1 MDLTEIKERIELRQG
16 DIAEIEADAVVNA
29 ANTDLILGAGVS
41 GAIGRKGGDVIQ
53 EECDAIG
60 SVPLGEV
67 VVTSAGAINAQYV
80 IHAASLEIGHFARDR
95 DIERATRSA
104 LQEAEKRQVRII
116 AFPAIGTGVA
126 AFPADKCAQIMLAVV
141 AKHLAG
147 GSGIERVLFVLFDA
161 DTLEAFQQA
170 FEQLGT
176 KDEGHRPR
184 RGSRRRPKAGEGN
197 DPSAESRDSGD

>member
-67 VVTSAGAINAQYV
+67 VVTSAGAIKAQYV

-147 GSGIERVLFVLFDA
+147 GSGIERVLFVLFDP

-184 RGSRRRPKAGEGN
+184 RGSRRRPKGGEGN

>member
-16 DIAEIEADAVVNA
+16 DIAEIEADAVVNP

-41 GAIGRKGGDVIQ
+41 GAIGRKGGDAIQ

-60 SVPLGEV
+60 SVPLGQA
-67 VVTSAGAINAQYV
+67 VVTSAGAIKAKYV

-126 AFPADKCAQIMLAVV
+126 AFPADKCAQIMLAVA

-147 GSGIERVLFVLFDA
+147 GSGIERVLFVLSDA
-161 DTLEAFQQA
+161 ETLEAFQQA
-170 FEQLGT
+170 FERLG
-176 KDEGHRPR
+176 KKEEERRPR
-184 RGSRRRPKAGEGN
+184 RRPRRRPKGGAGN
-197 DPSAESRDSGD
+197 DPSGKARDSGS